1 LKKEIILYH
10 NTDVRLIYR
19 CEALIF
25 FFVPSA
31 SGLSEAHMRSN
42 GPKSMPPPP
51 KGFACSFLFAWGEKD
66 KQGAWEAPIRLSPR
80 PYAMPRGLG
89 HRQPPPPLAFAHAPQ
104 KDAWS
109 TGKASHCLSFIRNF
123 FNIMRIKKRRYA
135 QDRKPY
141 PVPYPC
147 ATNGCLGEVFHNHR
161 SPPPPTLYGWGGT
174 GGLYI
179 YIGDLGLFRPFIRW
193 IKDRTPPCEHQW
205 EA

>member
-1 LKKEIILYH
+1 MWRGGPIIDGEGTCY
-10 NTDVRLIYR
+10 
-19 CEALIF
+19 ALPPGANHI
-25 FFVPSA
+25 VNVVGGKGQARSMGGTYPSIP
-31 SGLSEAHMRSN
+31 M
-42 GPKSMPPPP
+42 
-51 KGFACSFLFAWGEKD
+51 
-66 KQGAWEAPIRLSPR
+66 

-89 HRQPPPPLAFAHAPQ
+89 HRQPPLAFAHAPQ

-147 ATNGCLGEVFHNHR
+147 ATNGCLGEVFH
-161 SPPPPTLYGWGGT
+161 PPI
-174 GGLYI
+174 YI
-179 YIGDLGLFRPFIRW
+179 YRGSRPIPSLYPLD
-193 IKDRTPPCEHQW
+193 KGPHTPPCEHQW

>member
-1 LKKEIILYH
+1 MKKEIILYH

-19 CEALIF
+19 CEALIL
-25 FFVPSA
+25 FFVPTA
-31 SGLSEAHMRSN
+31 SGLRSICEAMDR
-42 GPKSMPPPP
+42 KACPPPP
-51 KGFACSFLFAWGEKD
+51 KGVCMLLPCCIYDAQSFSKKRKD

-89 HRQPPPPLAFAHAPQ
+89 HRQPPLAFAHAPQ

-147 ATNGCLGEVFHNHR
+147 ATNGCLGEVFHN
-161 SPPPPTLYGWGGT
+161 PPYKPTQSV
-174 GGLYI
+174 GLY
-179 YIGDLGLFRPFIRW
+179 GDLGLFRPFIRW

>member
-1 LKKEIILYH
+1 
-10 NTDVRLIYR
+10 VRSTYFLFR
-19 CEALIF
+19 PLRLWLE
-25 FFVPSA
+25 
-31 SGLSEAHMRSN
+31 RS
-42 GPKSMPPPP
+42 PYAKQWTEKHAPPP

-147 ATNGCLGEVFHNHR
+147 ATNGCLGEVFHHHR
-161 SPPPPTLYGWGGT
+161 SPPPLPFTVGG
-174 GGLYI
+174 GQGDYI
-179 YIGDLGLFRPFIRW
+179 YI
-193 IKDRTPPCEHQW
+193 
-205 EA
+205 